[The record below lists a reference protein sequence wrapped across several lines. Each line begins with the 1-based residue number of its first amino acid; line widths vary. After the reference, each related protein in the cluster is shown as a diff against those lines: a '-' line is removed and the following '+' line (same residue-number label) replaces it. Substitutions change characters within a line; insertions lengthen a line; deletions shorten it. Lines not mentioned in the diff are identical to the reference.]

1 MKAKIWGSI
10 FFGIGLSLISPGT
23 YAADTSS
30 VANREWV
37 KTAVQDQLNQG
48 KANEAVKIL
57 QDHLAK
63 DNADAEAWA
72 QLAFIQSRTDNC
84 NEAQSS
90 LLRAAKVGNFGAQS
104 IYLQAAEQL
113 KTKGCAFLTET
124 QLKFPKSKISEA
136 ELAGSIGLR
145 AGHDSNVMLL
155 PDGQVSAQSS
165 ASAFLNPIAQI
176 NYTKKKTD
184 GILNLNSV
192 SSYTGY
198 TGKEV
203 ESFNN
208 FYQSFGIEWRPDK
221 SENSEWTQSFG
232 NRFDLAFVNSDSLK
246 YFSGIDTFYGSFSKS
261 MNTNERLGFDM
272 SISIQNYAPETAPTS
287 NDRRDGF
294 LMNPSIWYS
303 KRLLQYVWT
312 SALTL
317 NSSTTQGDNYV
328 SSGATLITGIS
339 GDISMYT
346 RYRTSIVYTQTNYYK
361 HIQGREDRRI
371 DASANLAY
379 TLPSK
384 PRWSLVGEV
393 LHSNNQSNL
402 NNLSYNRSS
411 VTGQVIYAF

>member
-1 MKAKIWGSI
+1 MKAKLWGSI
-10 FFGIGLSLISPGT
+10 FFGIGLSLIAPGT

-37 KTAVQDQLNQG
+37 KTAVQDQLNHG

-72 QLAFIQSRTDNC
+72 QLAFIQSRTDSC

-90 LLRAAKVGNFGAQS
+90 LLRAAKVGSFGAQS

-113 KTKGCAFLTET
+113 KTKGCASLSQEQLTSS
-124 QLKFPKSKISEA
+124 KSEMA
-136 ELAGSIGLR
+136 EVELAGSVGLR
-145 AGHDSNVMLL
+145 VGHDSNVMLL
-155 PDGQVSAQSS
+155 SDGQVSAQSS
-165 ASAFLNPIAQI
+165 ASAFLNPTAQI
-176 NYTKKKTD
+176 NYAKKKTN

-208 FYQSFGIEWRPDK
+208 FYQSFGIEWRPEK
-221 SENSEWTQSFG
+221 AQNSEWAQSFG
-232 NRFDLAFVNSDSLK
+232 NRVDLSFVNSDSLK
-246 YFSGIDTFYGSFSKS
+246 YLSGTDTFYGSFSKS
-261 MNTNERLGFDM
+261 LNTNERIGFDFSM
-272 SISIQNYAPETAPTS
+272 GIQNYAPETAPTS

-294 LMNPSIWYS
+294 LLNPSVWYS
-303 KRLLQYVWT
+303 KRLSQHMWT

-317 NSSTTQGDNYV
+317 NSSTTRGDNYF

-346 RYRTSIVYTQTNYYK
+346 RYRTSIAYTQTNYEK
-361 HIQGREDRRI
+361 HIQGREDKRI
-371 DASANLAY
+371 DASVNLAY

-384 PRWSLVGEV
+384 PQWSLVGEV
-393 LHSNNQSNL
+393 LHSNNQSTL
-402 NNLSYNRSS
+402 SNLSYNRSS